1 MKKTI
6 DIGIIFDISNNI
18 ESIFNSFFAE
28 RESIYQFYGIEI
40 LNILEKFCNRGISP
54 INEEIRIFAILSGGQ
69 KEEIYDF
76 CNLIEIANNKFK
88 ESGNGNNN
96 NKLLNNLA
104 FSVNQLFEILDSD
117 KQQNDIN
124 YLFQNVVDIFTPN
137 IFEQEGK
144 KEKKEIESVK
154 FLNGN
159 DLLDIIEIIIE
170 KIHSVSNWSKFFELD
185 LNFDVVY
192 NYIYGKSS
200 LETAMNLAINTFKE
214 KSKDNYNF
222 LFVISGGDLK
232 INQSDIQRIQNDS
245 LDSNIIIWT
254 FFLIDNKNKIKNKLY
269 DDEHPIKNAKNLFEV
284 TSTLSNVDPFIKFLA
299 KKYDIPDSG
308 NTKLFVVVNKENLL
322 SIIDLF
328 NEATIELNNLYIKE
342 IRDDPNSLIN
352 LISNTIIDS
361 MTQEI
366 MDKFEPLRQAGKT
379 CYANAISAALFM
391 LSNKLLG
398 KRKFSIEKLKKKNL
412 KVHL

>member
-1 MKKTI
+1 MKQTI
-6 DIGIIFDISNNI
+6 DIGIIFDISNNLKNI
-18 ESIFNSFFAE
+18 IDLFVKSEND
-28 RESIYQFYGIEI
+28 YQFYGIEI
-40 LNILEKFCNRGISP
+40 LNILEKFCNRGISTR
-54 INEEIRIFAILSGGQ
+54 NEEIRIFAILSGGK
-69 KEEIYDF
+69 KEQIYDF
-76 CNLIEIANNKFK
+76 CNLIEIASNKFNESGYGKNNKF
-88 ESGNGNNN
+88 
-96 NKLLNNLA
+96 LNNIA
-104 FSVNQLFEILDSD
+104 FSVNQLFKSLDSD

-124 YLFQNVVDIFTPN
+124 YLFQNAVDIFTSN
-137 IFEQEGK
+137 IFEPKRK
-144 KEKKEIESVK
+144 KEKKKIKSVK

-170 KIHSVSNWSKFFELD
+170 KIHSVSNWSKFFDLD
-185 LNFDVVY
+185 LNFDIVHE
-192 NYIYGKSS
+192 YIYGNSS

-254 FFLIDNKNKIKNKLY
+254 FFLTDNKNKIKNKLY
-269 DDEHPIKNAKNLFEV
+269 DDEHPIKNAQNLFEV
-284 TSTLSNVDPFIKFLA
+284 TTTLSNVDPFIKFLA

-308 NTKLFVVVNKENLL
+308 NTKLFVEVNKENLI

-342 IRDDPNSLIN
+342 IRDDPKSLIN

-398 KRKFSIEKLKKKNL
+398 KRKFSIEKLKKKI
-412 KVHL
+412 

>member
-18 ESIFNSFFAE
+18 ESIFNSFFVE

-96 NKLLNNLA
+96 KLLNNLA

-124 YLFQNVVDIFTPN
+124 YLFQNAVDIFTPN

-185 LNFDVVY
+185 LNFDVV
-192 NYIYGKSS
+192 NEYIYGNSS

-214 KSKDNYNF
+214 NSKDNYNF

-232 INQSDIQRIQNDS
+232 INKSDIS
-245 LDSNIIIWT
+245 KG
-254 FFLIDNKNKIKNKLY
+254 FFRFQYN
-269 DDEHPIKNAKNLFEV
+269 
-284 TSTLSNVDPFIKFLA
+284 NVDI
-299 KKYDIPDSG
+299 
-308 NTKLFVVVNKENLL
+308 LF
-322 SIIDLF
+322 D
-328 NEATIELNNLYIKE
+328 
-342 IRDDPNSLIN
+342 R
-352 LISNTIIDS
+352 
-361 MTQEI
+361 
-366 MDKFEPLRQAGKT
+366 
-379 CYANAISAALFM
+379 
-391 LSNKLLG
+391 
-398 KRKFSIEKLKKKNL
+398 
-412 KVHL
+412 